1 MSMIKAVR
9 WRERLSNT
17 LIVDRYRP
25 VYSIKLTQR
34 GEDVKMDKMDEFSEL
49 MKDERDIEN
58 QIKKLHREI
67 DALEF
72 QRVMIAR
79 RSSKIFRDIINK
91 SP

>member
-1 MSMIKAVR
+1 MIKAVR
-9 WRERLSNT
+9 VNERLSNT

-34 GEDVKMDKMDEFSEL
+34 WEDVKMDEFSEL

-58 QIKKLHREI
+58 KIKKLHREI

-79 RSSKIFRDIINK
+79 RSSKIFNDIINK
-91 SP
+91 SL

>member
-1 MSMIKAVR
+1 MLTFGTI
-9 WRERLSNT
+9 
-17 LIVDRYRP
+17 
-25 VYSIKLTQR
+25 TQR
-34 GEDVKMDKMDEFSEL
+34 WEDVKMDEFSEL

-67 DALEF
+67 DALES

-91 SP
+91 SL

>member
-1 MSMIKAVR
+1 MLTFGTI
-9 WRERLSNT
+9 
-17 LIVDRYRP
+17 
-25 VYSIKLTQR
+25 TQR
-34 GEDVKMDKMDEFSEL
+34 WEDVKMDEFSEL

-79 RSSKIFRDIINK
+79 RSSKIFNDIINK
-91 SP
+91 SL

>member
-34 GEDVKMDKMDEFSEL
+34 WEDVKMDKMDEFSEL